1 MLSRN
6 HEKLKP
12 ASAIFSNK
20 IESALMKKKRVMCV
34 FGTRPEAVKLAPV
47 VQVLKQSK
55 ELEPIVVLTAQHR
68 EMLDQ
73 MLRWFE
79 IEPDFDM
86 DIMKHGQ
93 SLAELSARVLSGTD
107 EILKKVQPDLLL
119 VQGDTNTVMSAS
131 LAAHFHKVPV
141 GHVEAGLRTDDRYN
155 PFPEEMARRITS
167 QLASIHFAPT
177 QRAVENLKLENI
189 CQNVVLTG
197 NTVIDALLE
206 TVKKLE
212 GKPVVDTSLYGNAD
226 FQKYK
231 VLLVTAHRR
240 ENWGESMS
248 EIAHALKEIADKFDD
263 VQILYPI
270 HKNPIVRETM
280 EPVFA
285 GHPRLILVEPL
296 DYVPF
301 VYAMQRSHFVLTD
314 SGGIQEEAPTLGKP
328 VLVLRT
334 NTERP
339 EAAEAGVAKI
349 VGVKRQGIFDAAA
362 ELLSNPASYQA
373 MSSSVNP
380 FGDGHASVR
389 IVEAT
394 EKFLLEKENCVG
406 GRS

>member
-1 MLSRN
+1 
-6 HEKLKP
+6 
-12 ASAIFSNK
+12 
-20 IESALMKKKRVMCV
+20 MCV

-47 VQVLKQSK
+47 VHALKRSSK
-55 ELEPIVVLTAQHR
+55 LEPVVVLTAQHR

-93 SLAELSARVLSGTD
+93 TLAELSSRVVSGMD
-107 EILKKVQPDLLL
+107 QILTKVKPDLLL
-119 VQGDTNTVMSAS
+119 VQGDTITVMAAA
-131 LAAHFHKVPV
+131 LAAHFQKVPV

-155 PFPEEMARRITS
+155 PFPEEMARRLTS

-177 QRAVENLKLENI
+177 QRAMENLRLENI
-189 CQNVVLTG
+189 SQNVYLTG

-206 TVKKLE
+206 TTSRLE
-212 GKPVVDTSLYGNAD
+212 GQAINRDLYGAAD
-226 FQKYK
+226 FENKK

-240 ENWGESMS
+240 ENWGDSMS
-248 EIAHALKEIADKFDD
+248 EIAHALKSIADRFPE

-270 HKNPIVRETM
+270 HKNPVVRDSI
-280 EPVFA
+280 EPVFS

-301 VYAMQRSHFVLTD
+301 VYAMQRCHFVLTD

-328 VLVLRT
+328 VLILRT

-339 EAAEAGVAKI
+339 EAAEAGAARI
-349 VGVKRQGIFDAAA
+349 VGVKREGIFQAACD
-362 ELLSNPASYQA
+362 LLENKESYNK
-373 MSSSVNP
+373 MSSVVNP
-380 FGDGHASVR
+380 FGDGKASER
-389 IVEAT
+389 IVNSVES
-394 EKFLLEKENCVG
+394 FLLGKEAVV
-406 GRS
+406 

>member
-1 MLSRN
+1 M
-6 HEKLKP
+6 
-12 ASAIFSNK
+12 
-20 IESALMKKKRVMCV
+20 KKRVMCV

-47 VQVLKQSK
+47 VHALKRSSQ
-55 ELEPIVVLTAQHR
+55 LEPVVVLTAQHR

-73 MLRWFE
+73 MLRWFA

-86 DIMKHGQ
+86 DVMKHGQ
-93 SLAELSARVLSGTD
+93 TLSELTARVLTGID
-107 EILKKVQPDLLL
+107 QIIEKVKPDLLL
-119 VQGDTNTVMSAS
+119 VQGDTTTVMSAS
-131 LAAHFHKVPV
+131 LAAHYHKVPV

-155 PFPEEMARRITS
+155 PFPEEMARRLTT

-177 QRAVENLKLENI
+177 NRAVENLRLENI
-189 CQNVVLTG
+189 CKNVVMTG

-212 GKPVVDTSLYGNAD
+212 STEVDQSLFGNLD
-226 FQKYK
+226 FQKHK

-248 EIAHALKEIADKFDD
+248 EIAHALRMIADRFPE

-270 HKNPIVRETM
+270 HKNRIVRDSM
-280 EPVFA
+280 EPVFE

-301 VYAMQRSHFVLTD
+301 VYAMQRCHFVLTD

-349 VGVKRQGIFDAAA
+349 VGVKREGIFEAA
-362 ELLSNPASYQA
+362 EDLLANPESYKK

-380 FGDGHASVR
+380 FGDGKASER
-389 IVEAT
+389 IVKACE
-394 EKFLLEKENCVG
+394 EFLLKDRVPV
-406 GRS
+406 